1 MPLPTPAIGQSVPR
15 KEAVSK
21 VTGRARYVD
30 DVVVPGM
37 IHGVT
42 VRSSCPRA
50 RIRAVHFGP
59 GIPWDEITVVT
70 AADVPHNVVALINDD
85 QPALADG
92 FVNHNEEPVV
102 LLAHADRTLL
112 QRAKA
117 AVTLDVEPLPSVHT
131 IEDALA
137 KTAIVWGDDNVFKE
151 YWIRKGDVD
160 AAAAA
165 SDAMVIEG
173 EYFTG
178 AQEQLYIEPNGV
190 IAQVDADGTI
200 TVSGSIQCPYYVQ
213 KALMK
218 LFDVPAE
225 HARVVQHETGGGFGG
240 KEEYPSMIGV
250 HAALLAKKS
259 GRPVKIIYDRA
270 EDMAA
275 TTKRHPARTRHRT
288 VVTQAGRILALD
300 IDFAI
305 DGGAYST
312 LSQVVLSRGC
322 IHAAGP
328 YDVDNV
334 RVRARAVATS
344 TPPHGAFR
352 GFGAPQSL
360 FALERHLDVIARR
373 LGLPPE
379 ELRRRN
385 FVRKGQTLATGQ
397 VVRDDVDMAGMLE
410 RAMKASDWHAK
421 RARFAV
427 DNAKGGTVK
436 RGMGFATFLHGTGF
450 TGSGEKYL
458 ASVVGAEGT
467 AEGRVRVLA
476 ASTEIGQGTNTIF
489 AQIAADALGVT
500 CDDVEVATPDT
511 RDVPNSGP
519 TVASRTCTIVGK
531 LVESSSASI
540 KAQLLAS
547 GLLAAPYDAAA
558 FRVACARFVRERGPL
573 RSTAT
578 YEQPRD
584 VAWDDSTFRGDAYGA
599 YSWAV
604 YVAEVAVDTIT
615 YEAHVEEFWA
625 LQEVGKVIH
634 PLLAAGQIEGGVAQG
649 IGWALYENVVW
660 KNGRMSNDR
669 MTDYIVPTSAD
680 VPPIRVIFEEKPY
693 AGGPSGAKGIGE
705 LPMDGPAP
713 AIFNAIADATGL
725 DLRRVP
731 ATPEVIFDAMQA
743 AGGA

>member
-1 MPLPTPAIGQSVPR
+1 MPAIGQSVPR
-15 KEAVSK
+15 KEAVLK

-30 DVVVPGM
+30 DGALPGM

-42 VRSSCPRA
+42 VRSACPRG
-50 RIRAVHFGP
+50 RIRAVRFAP

-70 AADVPHNVVALINDD
+70 AADIPHNVVALINDD
-85 QPALADG
+85 QPALADRVIG
-92 FVNHNEEPVV
+92 HAEEPVV
-102 LLAHADRTLL
+102 LLAHADRALL
-112 QRAKA
+112 QRARA
-117 AVTLDVEPLPSVHT
+117 GVIIDVEPLPAVLSL
-131 IEDALA
+131 EEALA
-137 KTAIVWGDDNVFKE
+137 KTAVVWGQDNVFKE

-160 AAAAA
+160 AAAARA
-165 SDAMVIEG
+165 GLLLFEG
-173 EYFTG
+173 EYATG
-178 AQEQLYIEPNGV
+178 AQEHLYIEPNGV
-190 IAQVDADGTI
+190 IAEVTSDGAV

-218 LFDVPAE
+218 LFDLPAE
-225 HARVVQHETGGGFGG
+225 RARVVQCETGGGFGG
-240 KEEYPSMIGV
+240 KEEYPSMIAV

-275 TTKRHPARTRHRT
+275 TTKRHPSRTRHRT
-288 VVTQAGRILALD
+288 FVTPGGRLVALD
-300 IDFAI
+300 IDFVI

-328 YDVDNV
+328 YDVEHV
-334 RVRARAVATS
+334 RIRARAVATS

-373 LGLPPE
+373 LGIAPE

-397 VVRDDVDMAGMLE
+397 VVRDDIDMSGLLD
-410 RAMKASDWHAK
+410 RALSASDWHAR
-421 RARFAV
+421 RARFALES
-427 DNAKGGTVK
+427 ARGGDGVR
-436 RGMGFATFLHGTGF
+436 RGMGLATFLHGTGF
-450 TGSGEKYL
+450 TGSGEKFL
-458 ASVVGAEGT
+458 ASVVGAEAT
-467 AEGRVRVLA
+467 PEGRVRVLA
-476 ASTEIGQGTNTIF
+476 ASTEIGQGTSTIF
-489 AQIAADALGVT
+489 AQIAADALGVPY
-500 CDDVEVATPDT
+500 DDVEIATPDT

-531 LVESSSASI
+531 LVESAAASI

-547 GLLAAPYDAAA
+547 GLLAAPYDSAA
-558 FRVACARFVRERGPL
+558 FRAACARYVRTHGPL
-573 RSTAT
+573 RSSAT
-578 YEQPRD
+578 YEQPPD
-584 VAWDDSTFRGDAYGA
+584 LTWSEGTCGTLSGDAYGA

-604 YVAEVAVDTIT
+604 YVAQVAVDAVTF
-615 YEAHVEEFWA
+615 EAHVEEFWA

-660 KNGRMSNDR
+660 KDGRMSNDR

-680 VPPIRVIFEEKPY
+680 VPPIHVVFEERPY
-693 AGGPSGAKGIGE
+693 AHGPCGAKGIGE

-725 DLRRVP
+725 ELRRVP
-731 ATPEVIFDAMQA
+731 ATPEVIFEAMEERA
-743 AGGA
+743 HG